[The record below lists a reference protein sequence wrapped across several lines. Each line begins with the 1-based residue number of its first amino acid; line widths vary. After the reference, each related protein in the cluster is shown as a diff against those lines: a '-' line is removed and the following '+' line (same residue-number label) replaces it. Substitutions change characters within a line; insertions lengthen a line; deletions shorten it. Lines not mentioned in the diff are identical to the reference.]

1 MIFTYFP
8 FVILITILVTIII
21 ITVLK
26 QLVGLVTLFLPDL
39 LLDPGPL
46 PLALLLCAL
55 LLAAHVHVVHALL
68 PVRVLLFQLK
78 C

>member
-1 MIFTYFP
+1 M
-8 FVILITILVTIII
+8 ILITILVIIV
-21 ITVLK
+21 TVLK

-46 PLALLLCAL
+46 LLALLLCAL
-55 LLAAHVHVVHALL
+55 LLAPHVHVVHALL

-78 C
+78 S